1 MTILQSSIAS
11 NVIQGSTGPIG
22 STGATGPLGSTG
34 ATGVQG
40 LYDTD
45 NKCSK
50 SGQNYLTV
58 QYDKI
63 VPLLIQS
70 IKEQQQ
76 IEELRRLINGN

>member
-40 LYDTD
+40 
-45 NKCSK
+45 
-50 SGQNYLTV
+50 
-58 QYDKI
+58 
-63 VPLLIQS
+63 
-70 IKEQQQ
+70 IKEQQQQ